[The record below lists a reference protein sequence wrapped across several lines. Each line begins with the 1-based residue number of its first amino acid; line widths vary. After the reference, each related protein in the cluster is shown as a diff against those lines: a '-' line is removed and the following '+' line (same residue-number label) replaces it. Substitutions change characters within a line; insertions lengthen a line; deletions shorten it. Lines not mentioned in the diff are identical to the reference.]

1 MAWEDVMPWGR
12 HLSRGEIR
20 DAAVDCGILAG
31 ACLITYWL
39 ATRMLGHVYLL
50 SRADELVGGLWAVIA
65 TIFVLRDSYR
75 HSMTAAVTRMAATA
89 VSFVLCLIY
98 LIFLPFDIWA
108 MAALIGLSAL
118 AVTLIGRPGDAITA
132 AITTTVI
139 MGVAALSPHDAW
151 RQPILRFADTVIGVA
166 VGVGI
171 AWLSLRM
178 LRPEG
183 RPLTR
188 RPSYESPTRDSP

>member
-1 MAWEDVMPWGR
+1 MSRGR

-20 DAAVDCGILAG
+20 DAAVDCGVLAA

-39 ATRMLGHVYLL
+39 ATRMLAHAYLL
-50 SRADELVGGLWAVIA
+50 SRDDELVGGLWAVIA
-65 TIFVLRDSYR
+65 TIFVLRDSYQR
-75 HSMTAAVTRMAATA
+75 SMTAAVTRMAATT
-89 VSFVLCLIY
+89 VSFILCLIY
-98 LIFLPFDIWA
+98 LVFLPFDVWA

-132 AITTTVI
+132 AITTAVI

-166 VGVGI
+166 VGVAA

-178 LRPEG
+178 LRPG
-183 RPLTR
+183 T
-188 RPSYESPTRDSP
+188 RPSARSPVTPSPVPRKP

>member
-1 MAWEDVMPWGR
+1 MPWGR

-20 DAAVDCGILAG
+20 DAAVDCGILAA

-39 ATRMLGHVYLL
+39 ATRMLAHVYLL
-50 SRADELVGGLWAVIA
+50 SRGDELIGGLWAVIA

-98 LIFLPFDIWA
+98 LIFLPSDIWA
-108 MAALIGLSAL
+108 MAALIGPSAL
-118 AVTLIGRPGDAITA
+118 AVTLIGRPGDALTA
-132 AITTTVI
+132 AITTAVI
-139 MGVAALSPHDAW
+139 MGAAALSPHDAW